1 MSPIE
6 KVTEGKYPKD
16 IRKALNLCIDRLN
29 RPMTVEFSNTI
40 TEPTITEGDNQ
51 IIISIPT
58 TTCP

>member
-6 KVTEGKYPKD
+6 KVKEGKYPKD

-29 RPMTVEFSNTI
+29 RPIRVEFSNTI
-40 TEPTITEGDNQ
+40 TVPTVTEGDNQ